1 MAKSNNMEWKEFAK
15 EQPEQGQKVIAAE
28 RLGKGE
34 YQYFIATYKMGNFFT
49 YTQAVSTGSNGKI
62 KVVIEGRL
70 DGVTHW
76 MPAPEAP
83 TEE

>member
-1 MAKSNNMEWKEFAK
+1 MEWKEFAQ
-15 EQPEQGQKVIAAE
+15 EQPEQGHKVIAAE

-34 YQYFIATYKMGNFFT
+34 YQYFIATFKMGNFYT

-70 DGVTHW
+70 ENVTHW
-76 MPAPEAP
+76 MSAPETP
-83 TEE
+83 KEDE